1 MNLTKKN
8 FNFLCRN
15 FQWRDTSCARK
26 KFALCQ
32 IDECNSVSNQ
42 QGSRG
47 SKKKLFCFQM
57 QYNQHL
63 FSFCK
68 FQAAKL
74 STKCLVSS
82 PSSTKAKCTKSAR
95 REETSMTDL
104 GAPPAPIKNTN
115 TNREVAL
122 GVIVTQS
129 CAKAIVILGWQADGP
144 VHFFLKPWLSLNF
157 LTERSV
163 TLPGKGNL

>member
-1 MNLTKKN
+1 MNLTKKISLFYAEI
-8 FNFLCRN
+8 FNGEIQAVPGKSSPCAKLTNAILSVINKVVAAVKKTFLP
-15 FQWRDTSCARK
+15 
-26 KFALCQ
+26 
-32 IDECNSVSNQ
+32 SNAIQ
-42 QGSRG
+42 STP
-47 SKKKLFCFQM
+47 
-57 QYNQHL
+57 

-82 PSSTKAKCTKSAR
+82 PSSTKAKCTRSAR
-95 REETSMTDL
+95 SKETSMTDL

-115 TNREVAL
+115 TGREVAL